1 MEKRERFQRIL
12 VAYDF
17 SPQADKA
24 LNVAVDMARCM
35 DAQIRLMTVVNPRDI
50 EAIEQAVHRGFLV
63 DVDANPEKQARL
75 FLEERIDALRERID
89 QLPPPQPEIQPLV
102 RTGVPHEELLAEA
115 ARADLL
121 IMGARGKKS
130 ALREALVGS
139 TAEKLFH
146 LCPVPV
152 LSVRLGPLP

>member
-35 DAQIRLMTVVNPRDI
+35 
-50 EAIEQAVHRGFLV
+50 
-63 DVDANPEKQARL
+63 
-75 FLEERIDALRERID
+75 
-89 QLPPPQPEIQPLV
+89 
-102 RTGVPHEELLAEA
+102 
-115 ARADLL
+115 
-121 IMGARGKKS
+121 GARGKKS

-139 TAEKLFH
+139 TAEKHFH

-152 LSVRLGPLP
+152 LSVRLRPPS